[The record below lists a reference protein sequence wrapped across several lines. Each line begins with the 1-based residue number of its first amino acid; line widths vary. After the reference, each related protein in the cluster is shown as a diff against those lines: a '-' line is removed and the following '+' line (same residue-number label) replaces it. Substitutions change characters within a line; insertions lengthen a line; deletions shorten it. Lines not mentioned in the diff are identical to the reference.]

1 MFILVGL
8 ILIHLVLLHISVSN
22 SPIALNANTDKV
34 PFDIYF
40 ITKDFDGFVVLGML
54 LSVLIFYNPYP
65 LGDPDNF
72 IKANPLV
79 TTVHVMPEWYIL
91 FAYATLRAL
100 PNKLGGVIALVLSI
114 PILVSLP
121 FFTPANSKA

>member
-1 MFILVGL
+1 MLIHEQTLSNEFWGFSINNATLNRFFGPNYLSLFILVGL

-34 PFDIYF
+34 PFDICF

-72 IKANPLV
+72 INANPLV
-79 TTVHVMPEWYIL
+79 TTVHVMPE
-91 FAYATLRAL
+91 
-100 PNKLGGVIALVLSI
+100 
-114 PILVSLP
+114 
-121 FFTPANSKA
+121 